1 MSRTKSFFLVTSSSS
16 NGDDS
21 SGDIPYIKHAYAD
34 IIGIAEDFV

>member
-21 SGDIPYIKHAYAD
+21 GDIPNIKHAYAD
-34 IIGIAEDFV
+34 ITGIAEDFV